1 MYDLFRLS
9 EYELAIDWPTE
20 EEHLPAAN
28 QEIKTT

>member
-20 EEHLPAAN
+20 ETKLPAAE
-28 QEIKTT
+28 QELKPA